1 MKREKE
7 KQQMNLPRVVSEAEW
22 LVARKQLL
30 TEEKEFT
37 RQRDALSAKRRKL
50 PMVKIEKEYVFEGRN
65 GKESLADLFDG
76 RSQLIVYHFMFAPDW
91 DEGCPHCSFW
101 ADNFNNIIVHLNQR
115 DLTMVA
121 ISRAPLKKLQDFEKR
136 MGWTF
141 KWLSSGGNDFNY
153 DYNASFS
160 EEDVRAG
167 VKTYNFNTQAPFV
180 TDHPGVSVFYKNKD
194 GSIFRTYSAYSR
206 GIDMLNTA
214 YNYLDL
220 VPKGRDEGSLESPQG
235 WVDYHDRYA
244 VTKP

>member
-1 MKREKE
+1 MKQEK
-7 KQQMNLPRVVSEAEW
+7 KKKMNLPRVVSDAEW

-30 TEEKEFT
+30 KKEKEFT
-37 RQRDALSAKRRKL
+37 RLRDQLSAQRRKL
-50 PMVKIEKEYVFEGRN
+50 PMVKIDKEYVFDGPN
-65 GKESLADLFDG
+65 GKERLADLFDG
-76 RSQLIVYHFMFAPDW
+76 RSQLIVYHFMFAPEW

-121 ISRAPLKKLQDFEKR
+121 ISRAPLKKLKDFEKR
-136 MGWTF
+136 MAWTF

-160 EEDVRAG
+160 EKDVRAG

-180 TDHPGVSVFYKNKD
+180 TDHPGVSVFCKNKD
-194 GSIFRTYSAYSR
+194 GSIFHTYSAYSR

-214 YNYLDL
+214 YHYLDL
-220 VPKGRDEGSLESPQG
+220 VPKGRDEGNLESPQD
-235 WVDYHDRYA
+235 WVGYHDRYA
-244 VTKP
+244 VKKS